1 MSTKSTDDIVEELLF
16 GRNPKELMRVKG
28 VTETDLRR
36 ILEYAEKFFLNYELK
51 EAQIMFAAYA
61 QMMPVDHRGV
71 AGLAAIA
78 LEKKDYKSALSF
90 LELLKT
96 FPTNDLDET
105 FLNISLCYYKTKKE
119 REAAGALLIVKEDKL
134 SDFNKKR
141 YEFLRKQLNKYL

>member
-28 VTETDLRR
+28 VTETDLRK
-36 ILEYAEKFFLNYELK
+36 ILEYAEKFFLRYELK

-78 LEKKDYKSALSF
+78 LEKKDYKNALSY

-119 REAAGALLIVKEDKL
+119 REAAGALLIVKENKL

-141 YEFLRKQLNKYL
+141 YEFLRKQLNKYF